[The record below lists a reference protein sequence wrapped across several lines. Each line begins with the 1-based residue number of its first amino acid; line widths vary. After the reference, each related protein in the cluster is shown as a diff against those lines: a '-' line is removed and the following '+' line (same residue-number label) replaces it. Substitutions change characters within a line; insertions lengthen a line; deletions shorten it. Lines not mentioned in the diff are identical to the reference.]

1 MSPNRNQESETIVVK
16 SSNLKTNMKKLLLTL
31 AASVALGGLSASAG
45 SITVKGSD
53 TLVILAQKWAEVYMG
68 KNSGVKIQVTGG
80 GSGTG
85 FAALQNQT
93 TDLCDASRKIKAKEI
108 EACIKAFGK
117 RPTEYKVAVDGLSI
131 YVAESNPVK
140 ELSLAQLEGIF
151 TGKIKNWKELGGSD
165 APITVYSRENSSG
178 TYEFFKEHVL
188 KGKDFVS
195 SAQTMPGTA
204 AVLQAVAKD
213 KNGIG
218 YGGAAYGAGAK
229 HLSVKPDDAT
239 PGIDPT
245 EENVLSQ
252 KYPIWRYLYVYV
264 NPAQDK
270 GEIAAYLNWIR
281 SDEGQKIV
289 KDVGYYPLPANLRQK

>member
-1 MSPNRNQESETIVVK
+1 
-16 SSNLKTNMKKLLLTL
+16 MKKLITTL
-31 AASVALGGLSASAG
+31 ALGAVFGGLTATAS

-68 KNSGVKIQVTGG
+68 KNASVKIQVTGG

-108 EACIKAFGK
+108 ESCIKAFGK
-117 RPTEYKVAVDGLSI
+117 RPTEYKVAVDGLSV
-131 YVAESNPVK
+131 YVSADNAVK
-140 ELSLAQLEGIF
+140 ELSLEQLEGIF
-151 TGKIKNWKELGGSD
+151 TGKLKNWKEIGGAD

-188 KGKDFVS
+188 KGKDFVA

-229 HLSVKPDDAT
+229 HLLIKP
-239 PGIDPT
+239 
-245 EENVLSQ
+245 
-252 KYPIWRYLYVYV
+252 
-264 NPAQDK
+264 
-270 GEIAAYLNWIR
+270 
-281 SDEGQKIV
+281 
-289 KDVGYYPLPANLRQK
+289 